1 MRNCK
6 SIMWQSVYRSFSISL
21 GYNILCRKLGA
32 DCTALPI
39 QRAAYNKEVIEKIH
53 CLRTADIHSYY
64 INFSN
69 TCRVYFFLFS
79 NFTSLPY
86 FIKGFMIL
94 QTVHLHHWTRLCIV
108 FGYIL
113 FRDYPTRSAPM
124 RCRCCIVRWA
134 FTQLCRFFNIA
145 RPPICIAANRGSLY
159 FSGLRRFC
167 TVQYRRKIPCGIIP
181 PQKPCVRTSRTSLLR
196 TSQPSRRAAQL
207 SAGMHG

>member
-1 MRNCK
+1 MWHLDLSWKNC
-6 SIMWQSVYRSFSISL
+6 S
-21 GYNILCRKLGA
+21 C
-32 DCTALPI
+32 LPI
-39 QRAAYNKEVIEKIH
+39 YLPGLH
-53 CLRTADIHSYY
+53 TP
-64 INFSN
+64 
-69 TCRVYFFLFS
+69 
-79 NFTSLPY
+79 TSLLH
-86 FIKGFMIL
+86 FSSIHRTIL
-94 QTVHLHHWTRLCIV
+94 RFRVFLCL